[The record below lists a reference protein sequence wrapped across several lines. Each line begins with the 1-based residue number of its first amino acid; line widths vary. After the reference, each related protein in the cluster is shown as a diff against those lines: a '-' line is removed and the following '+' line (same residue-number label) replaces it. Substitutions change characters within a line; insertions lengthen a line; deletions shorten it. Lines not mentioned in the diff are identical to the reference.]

1 VVTGPEPARERS
13 RRPTRKKI
21 TLSLAT
27 AMAVVALVVGVV
39 LGYVA
44 RGGPPERLLVT
55 TEQDIP
61 VLTVTAPEETA
72 P

>member
-1 VVTGPEPARERS
+1 MVSPPPESDRPR
-13 RRPTRKKI
+13 RRPRRKV

-27 AMAVVALVVGVV
+27 AMAVAALVVGIV

-44 RGGPPERLLVT
+44 RGGPPERVLVT

-61 VLTVTAPEETA
+61 VLTVTAPEQ
-72 P
+72 PSP

>member
-1 VVTGPEPARERS
+1 MVTRPEPARERS
-13 RRPTRKKI
+13 RGRARRKI

-27 AMAVVALVVGVV
+27 ALAVVALIIGVV

-44 RGGPPERLLVT
+44 RGGPPERVLVT